1 VHILG
6 VTAWFPG
13 GIYIRVVVLLGVI
26 ATATFLAFAVL
37 EERFSTAL
45 GDALLRLPADRMLG
59 LALPYLA
66 LREERLASEDAAFD
80 DWDPG
85 AISQEATSA

>member
-1 VHILG
+1 MNGGYFRLVAMLGIL
-6 VTAWFPG
+6 
-13 GIYIRVVVLLGVI
+13 
-26 ATATFLAFAVL
+26 ATAIFLAFALL

-45 GDALLRLPADRMLG
+45 GDALLRLPADRLLA

-66 LREERLASEDAAFD
+66 LREERLTTLDDELD

-85 AISQEATSA
+85 PS